1 MAQLTRRRMMA
12 AAGAG
17 GVSLLA
23 ASASA
28 GASGAATAASAGMA
42 HGKARPAPRPEWIY
56 DATVEL
62 EKDIPMGKTIRGDR
76 FRVPIIGGTFSGP
89 EMSGRILPGGFDWQ
103 LLRRDAYWELSADY
117 FMETAD
123 GVQIHVLNQGLW
135 YSASG
140 DWPATYAVTTP
151 QLEAPDGRYEWLNRY
166 IFTGTVGQGG
176 TAEKPAVQLSI
187 FRLLNP

>member
-17 GVSLLA
+17 GISLLA
-23 ASASA
+23 ASA
-28 GASGAATAASAGMA
+28 GASGAAPAASAGMA

-103 LLRRDAYWELSADY
+103 LLRRDGYWELSADY
-117 FMETAD
+117 FMETSD
-123 GVQIHVLNQGLW
+123 GVQIHVINQGLW
-135 YSASG
+135 YSPTG

-151 QLEAPDGRYEWLNRY
+151 QLEAPDGRYDWLNRY
-166 IFTGTVGQGG
+166 IFTGTVGKGG
-176 TAEKPAVQLSI
+176 TAEKPAVKLSI

>member
-1 MAQLTRRRMMA
+1 MARLTRRGMMV

-17 GVSLLA
+17 GASLLA
-23 ASASA
+23 RRA
-28 GASGAATAASAGMA
+28 GASGAVPEGT
-42 HGKARPAPRPEWIY
+42 ARPAPRPEWVY

-62 EKDIPMGKTIRGDR
+62 EKDIPMGTTIRGDR

-89 EMSGRILPGGFDWQ
+89 ELQGRIFPGGFDWQ
-103 LLRRDAYWELSADY
+103 LLRRDKYWELSADY
-117 FMETAD
+117 FMETND

-135 YSASG
+135 YSPTG

-151 QLEAPDGRYEWLNRY
+151 QLEAPDGRYDWLNRY

-176 TAEKPAVQLSI
+176 TAEKPAVKLSI